1 MWGYYGNNGNMITGA
16 SSSSYGT
23 AYANND
29 IVGVFI
35 DLDNNK
41 LYTADNGT
49 INNSGTGVSLTAVA
63 STTSGVY
70 FPALGDYASGGTA
83 GEFEVNFGGC
93 PAYTIS
99 SAVADANGYGA
110 FEYDP
115 SDGGSSSFDSAAKDF
130 LAICT
135 KNLGSDG
142 G

>member
-1 MWGYYGNNGNMITGA
+1 M
-16 SSSSYGT
+16 
-23 AYANND
+23 
-29 IVGVFI
+29 
-35 DLDNNK
+35 
-41 LYTADNGT
+41 
-49 INNSGTGVSLTAVA
+49 
-63 STTSGVY
+63 
-70 FPALGDYASGGTA
+70 GDYASGGTA